1 MPTNPETQPPS
12 NRTFSRGKSFKKPV
26 VDAWFPGT
34 CAEVHADVTRANG
47 IITNLFDEVLRR
59 GRTSGAE
66 AEAASAAIRTTTD
79 WFGLAKC
86 DLIIRYPYIDKTQ
99 LFDLQADPHEMNDL
113 ATKPE
118 SAPKVAE
125 LMKKL
130 QTEMEH
136 YNDKSRLV
144 VPNPK
149 SPEWSPADAKP
160 KIKKKKVEEAQ

>member
-1 MPTNPETQPPS
+1 LAGIPIPDGLDAKSLAPILTGKQPKV
-12 NRTFSRGKSFKKPV
+12 R
-26 VDAWFPGT
+26 
-34 CAEVHADVTRANG
+34 
-47 IITNLFDEVLRR
+47 
-59 GRTSGAE
+59 
-66 AEAASAAIRTTTD
+66 
-79 WFGLAKC
+79 
-86 DLIIRYPYIDKTQ
+86 DLLYTGYRNCQRSVRDDRWKLIRYPLIDKTQ

-113 ATKPE
+113 AAKPE

-149 SPEWSPADAKP
+149 SPEWTPADAKP
-160 KIKKKKVEEAQ
+160 KIKKKK